1 MEARYYVQGLK
12 GVWHVIHDRTDERT
26 ACGHVS
32 ANPEGFQDIDK
43 TSDLGRV
50 ARSGSICRR
59 RGCIDRYAKV
69 IGERMAELSEILQR
83 FGVLPGPNSAS
94 EGVAGDES

>member
-12 GVWHVIHDRTDERT
+12 GVWHVIHDRTDART

-32 ANPEGFQDIDK
+32 PDPEGFKEVDM
-43 TSDLGRV
+43 TMSLSVV
-50 ARSGSICRR
+50 ARTGTICRR

-69 IGERMAELSEILQR
+69 IGERMNELSEILLR
-83 FGVLPGPNSAS
+83 FGVLPGTGEA
-94 EGVAGDES
+94 EGGS